1 MSVFLNA
8 PDDTHTRPIARKPIV
23 AHKRSERTEDMT
35 MRIKTLAALTIA
47 APAMA
52 FSAVPASAALIETQ
66 SATDIPAY
74 APLETSVNAE
84 YDRERRWDRRRD
96 RRDDRYYGGY
106 GGQQRYYGEPVHRST
121 RVWRGDDNRYY
132 CRKENG
138 TTGLLI
144 GAGVGAL
151 IGNEVAGRGDRTL
164 GAILGAAG
172 GALLGREI
180 DRSNAR
186 CR

>member
-1 MSVFLNA
+1 
-8 PDDTHTRPIARKPIV
+8 
-23 AHKRSERTEDMT
+23 MT
-35 MRIKTLAALTIA
+35 MRIKTLAALAIA

-52 FSAVPASAALIETQ
+52 FSAIPASAAPIEIRSTTHV
-66 SATDIPAY
+66 SAY
-74 APLETSVNAE
+74 APLETGVNAD
-84 YDRERRWDRRRD
+84 YDRDRRWDRRRD

-132 CRKENG
+132 CRKQDG

-151 IGNEVAGRGDRTL
+151 IGNEIAGRGDRTL